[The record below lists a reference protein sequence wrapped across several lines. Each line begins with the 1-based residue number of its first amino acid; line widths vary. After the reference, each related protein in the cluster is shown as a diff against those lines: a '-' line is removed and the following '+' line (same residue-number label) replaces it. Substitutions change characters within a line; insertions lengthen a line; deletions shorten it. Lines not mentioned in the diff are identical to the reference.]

1 MDKKN
6 NTIGL
11 LLMGLIFFGF
21 MYLMRPS
28 QEQIEAQRAAEQAR
42 KEAAAAAKQTSPTV
56 ALDSLSASSEKGL
69 ADAVRTLGVAE
80 ENETFTLMDERYNL
94 RVDTATVAGTVKVGD
109 KNINVADLRTTHSAN
124 VTSEERQAALKLLNE
139 LTANVQKYQ
148 ELAKYIGGKN
158 TVTTL
163 ENDVF
168 KLSIE
173 SRGAMISQVELKKY
187 DTEVGKHP
195 GPIQLF
201 QGPKDGYS
209 FEFTTADQRIDTR
222 EFNFTPVA
230 ESDTSLLLTLPLEG
244 NGMFA
249 IRYSVKPGSYVVGME
264 VIQNGITQVL
274 PQSTA
279 SADFKWRQTMA
290 RNEKGRSFE
299 ERNSA
304 IYYKYVG
311 DSPDDMSESKDDF
324 KQLNGRIKWVAFK
337 NQFFSSVI
345 IPREYFTTADLKST
359 VIKNDEYLKDMD
371 MSASL
376 PYTVNDGVAAAFD
389 WYLGPNSYPILS
401 KLSKEIEPSENLNLT
416 RLIPLGWGLFRYINI
431 WIVIPVFTFLSSFI
445 SNYGIIIL
453 LLTIFIKIIIFPFT
467 YKSYKAQA
475 RMRVLQPEIKA
486 INEKYPGNENAMKRQ
501 QETMALYSRTGAN
514 MFSGCLPML
523 FQMPVLIAMF
533 SFFPSAIELRGQA
546 FLWAKDLA
554 APDYIFTLPFT
565 IPWYGN
571 QVSLFCL
578 LMTAVNII
586 YMRIT
591 TQNQP
596 GGDTMPAMKWMMYIM
611 PVMFLFIFNDYAS
624 GLSYYYFLSL
634 LITILQTW
642 VIRKFVIDE
651 KKVRE
656 EMLSNAKKPRKK
668 GWMARKLEEAQ
679 KQQEAMRRQQ
689 MASQPGANRR
699 TRRQK

>member
-11 LLMGLIFFGF
+11 LLMALIFFGF
-21 MYLMRPS
+21 MYLMKPS
-28 QEQIEAQRAAEQAR
+28 QEEIEAARQA
-42 KEAAAAAKQTSPTV
+42 KEAAAKTRQNSSQPATV
-56 ALDSLSASSEKGL
+56 ALDSLSPDAESSL
-69 ADAVRTLGVAE
+69 ARAIRTLGVAE
-80 ENETFTLMDERYNL
+80 ENETFTLMDEKYNL
-94 RVDTATVAGTVKVGD
+94 SADSTGVRGSVKVGD
-109 KNINVADLRTTHSAN
+109 NTINIADLRKPHGGSLSNDDRAAALKSLNELSAN
-124 VTSEERQAALKLLNE
+124 VM
-139 LTANVQKYQ
+139 KYQ
-148 ELAKYIGGKN
+148 GLARHIGGKN

-163 ENDVF
+163 ENDVL
-168 KLSIE
+168 KLSID
-173 SRGAMISQVELKKY
+173 SRGAMISEVELKNY
-187 DTEVGKHP
+187 ETEVGKNP
-195 GPIQLF
+195 GPIQIF
-201 QGPKDGYS
+201 QGAKDGYS
-209 FEFTTADQRIDTR
+209 FEFTTSDQRIDTR
-222 EFNFTPVA
+222 EFNFTPVV
-230 ESDTSLLLTLPLEG
+230 ESDTSVVMNLAIDG
-244 NGMFA
+244 GANWA
-249 IRYSVKPGSYVVGME
+249 IRYTVRPGSYVVGME
-264 VIQNGITQVL
+264 VLQNGIARIL

-279 SADFKWRQTMA
+279 SADFKWHQTMA

-311 DSPDDMSESKDDF
+311 DSPDDMSEAKDDHE
-324 KQLNGRIKWVAFK
+324 QLNGRVKWVAFK

-345 IPREYFTTADLKST
+345 IPREYFSTADLTSI
-359 VIKNDEYLKDMD
+359 VIKNDTYLKDMD
-371 MSASL
+371 MTATL
-376 PYTVNDGVAAAFD
+376 PYTVSDGTAAAFD

-401 KLSKEIEPSENLNLT
+401 KVSKEITPDENLNLT

-431 WIVIPVFTFLSSFI
+431 WIVIPVFTFLSKFI
-445 SNYGIIIL
+445 TNYGIIIL

-486 INEKYPGNENAMKRQ
+486 INEKYPGSENAMKRQ
-501 QETMALYSRTGAN
+501 QETMALYNRTGAN

-586 YMRIT
+586 YMRIS

-596 GGDTMPAMKWMMYIM
+596 GGDSMPGMKVMMYIM

-656 EMLSNAKKPRKK
+656 EMLSNQNKPRKK
-668 GWMARKLEEAQ
+668 GWLQRKMEEAQ

-689 MASQPGANRR
+689 LASQPGANRR